1 MLIQLENNTILD
13 PERFIITP
21 NKNRDGIDSYN
32 ILTADLRLVVTA
44 VSPAEAE
51 VILLLVATYDDIKA
65 SHPILRTREW
75 SVIDGRLNYR
85 FAAIYKENLQPGE
98 SITEHLKRAV
108 EAALQNNAAS
118 SKVEILNT
126 LTDLARDKDFT
137 DIQDRE
143 KFFNALHSFNYG
155 NAQKLQ
161 ALLDDWDDIF
171 IDLPF

>member
-13 PERFIITP
+13 PERVVIVPDVHEGEIENFDIQTS
-21 NKNRDGIDSYN
+21 G
-32 ILTADLRLVVTA
+32 LRLLTTI
-44 VSPAEAE
+44 SPREAE
-51 VILLLVATYDDIKA
+51 VILFLVAMHDDIKT
-65 SHPILRTREW
+65 SHPVLRTREW
-75 SVIDGRLNYR
+75 SVVDGRLNYR

-118 SKVEILNT
+118 SKIEIVNT
-126 LTDLARDKDFT
+126 LTDLARDKEFT

-143 KFFNALHSFNYG
+143 KLFNALHSFNYG
-155 NAQKLQ
+155 STQKLQ
-161 ALLDDWDDIF
+161 ALLDDWDNIF